1 MFRGLLVYPQP
12 FSASFRVL
20 KASYSSNAPKVAVVL
35 SGSGVYDGSEL
46 HEASSVLIHLTREGA
61 EPVCYAPDVSQM
73 HVINHCKG
81 APEEGATRNVLV
93 ESARI
98 ARGKIQP
105 LSELTSNKATA
116 VVFPGGFGA
125 AKNLSDFAVNG
136 PGMEVNKDVERV
148 LKEFHA
154 AKKPIG
160 LCCIAPV
167 LAAKVIPNSKVTLG
181 KKDDGKGKWP
191 HAGAID
197 AAVAMGASHIEKN
210 VNEVAI
216 DENNLIVTTPAFMYE
231 GQFHEIYD
239 GIGNMVRKV
248 MELIRC

>member
-1 MFRGLLVYPQP
+1 MLRCLSVTTIKCSRGTLTY
-12 FSASFRVL
+12 A
-20 KASYSSNAPKVAVVL
+20 ASYSSNAPKVAVVL

-61 EPVCYAPDVSQM
+61 VPECYAPNISQM
-73 HVINHCKG
+73 HVVNHCKG
-81 APEEGATRNVLV
+81 APEEGESRNVLV

-105 LSELTSNKATA
+105 LSELTASKAHA

-136 PGMEVNKDVERV
+136 AEMKVDKDVERV

-154 AKKPIG
+154 ARKPIG
-160 LCCIAPV
+160 LCCIAPI
-167 LAAKVIPNSKVTLG
+167 LAVKVFPNSKVTLG

-197 AAVAMGASHIEKN
+197 AAVTMGASHIEKN
-210 VNEVAI
+210 VNEVVI
-216 DENNLIVTTPAFMYE
+216 DEKNFLVTTPAFMYE
-231 GQFHEIYD
+231 GQFHEIYE
-239 GIGNMVRKV
+239 GIGNMVKKV